1 VVHYIKIP
9 NHILFNEGRLFKPDQ
24 NEFCVADPLQVP
36 EFDSQTRKKIKFRGS
51 RKTKCH
57 KMAIIVLMKKEK
69 NNPFILALRAYN
81 LTVEIHHHSAY
92 QIVLSNDTPFT
103 STINGQLCE
112 RIHGFLIK
120 PHVPHFCIAEKGSL
134 NVLNIEPYS
143 NVGLELAGRFDAN
156 QDYIVFDSPTE
167 TNIFFRTG
175 KDTFDIN
182 FIINALIAEIPAIH
196 YDERVTKIVEY
207 IKENYFKQDINP
219 RTLADIVFLS
229 PSRLASLFKQQ
240 TGSSL
245 SKYLLW
251 TRLRQVIYLALSQK
265 ERSLTDIAYDT
276 GFYDLP
282 QLNKYMY
289 EMFGMPPKAL
299 KYSTDLIQIY

>member
-1 VVHYIKIP
+1 
-9 NHILFNEGRLFKPDQ
+9 
-24 NEFCVADPLQVP
+24 
-36 EFDSQTRKKIKFRGS
+36 
-51 RKTKCH
+51 
-57 KMAIIVLMKKEK
+57 MKKEV
-69 NNPFILALRAYN
+69 NNPFILALKAYN

-92 QIVLSNDTPFT
+92 QLVLSNDTPFT

-120 PHVPHFCIAEKGSL
+120 PQVRHFCVAEKGTL
-134 NVLNIEPYS
+134 NVVNIEPYS
-143 NVGLELAGRFDAN
+143 TIGLELAGRFQTN
-156 QDYIVFDSPTE
+156 QDYIIFNSPTD
-167 TNIFFRTG
+167 TSTFFQTG
-175 KDTFDIN
+175 KDTFDIHI
-182 FIINALIAEIPAIH
+182 IINALLSKLPVVQ
-196 YDERVTKIVEY
+196 YDERVRKIVEY
-207 IKENYFKQDINP
+207 IKVNYFNQDITP
-219 RTLADIVFLS
+219 QTFADIVFLS
-229 PSRLASLFKQQ
+229 PSRLASLFKEQ

-251 TRLRQVIYLALSQK
+251 TRLRQVIYLALSEK

-299 KYSTDLIQIY
+299 KFNSDLIQVY

>member
-1 VVHYIKIP
+1 
-9 NHILFNEGRLFKPDQ
+9 
-24 NEFCVADPLQVP
+24 
-36 EFDSQTRKKIKFRGS
+36 
-51 RKTKCH
+51 
-57 KMAIIVLMKKEK
+57 MKKQI
-69 NNPFILALRAYN
+69 NNSFILALKAHN
-81 LTVEIHHHSAY
+81 LTVEIHQHSAY

-112 RIHGFLIK
+112 RIHGFVIK
-120 PHVPHFCIAEKGSL
+120 PQVPHYCVAERGTL

-143 NVGLELAGRFDAN
+143 NVGLELSRRFAPN

-167 TNIFFRTG
+167 TSDFFKTG
-175 KDTFDIN
+175 KETFDIYT
-182 FIINALIAEIPAIH
+182 IINALLAKLPTVH

-207 IKENYFKQDINP
+207 IKANYSQQNITPQTF
-219 RTLADIVFLS
+219 ADIVFLS
-229 PSRLASLFKQQ
+229 PSRLASLFKEQ

-251 TRLRQVIYLALSQK
+251 TRLRQVIYLTLTEK
-265 ERSLTDIAYDT
+265 DRSLTDIAYDT

-299 KYSTDLIQIY
+299 KHNSDLIQVY

>member
-1 VVHYIKIP
+1 M
-9 NHILFNEGRLFKPDQ
+9 LSTG
-24 NEFCVADPLQVP
+24 CLQ
-36 EFDSQTRKKIKFRGS
+36 
-51 RKTKCH
+51 
-57 KMAIIVLMKKEK
+57 
-69 NNPFILALRAYN
+69 
-81 LTVEIHHHSAY
+81 IHHHSAY

-120 PHVPHFCIAEKGSL
+120 PHVPHFCVAEKGTI

-143 NVGLELAGRFDAN
+143 NIGLELSSRFNAD
-156 QDYIVFDSPTE
+156 QDYIVFNSPTE
-167 TNIFFRTG
+167 TSTFFQTD
-175 KDTFDIN
+175 KDTFDIYI
-182 FIINALIAEIPAIH
+182 IINALLAKLPAVH
-196 YDERVTKIVEY
+196 YDERVAKIVEY
-207 IKENYFKQDINP
+207 IKANFSEQDITP
-219 RTLADIVFLS
+219 QTFADIVFLS
-229 PSRLASLFKQQ
+229 PSRLAALFKKQ

-251 TRLRQVIYLALSQK
+251 TRLRQVIYLTLSDK
-265 ERSLTDIAYDT
+265 DRSLTDIAYDT

-299 KYSTDLIQIY
+299 KHNSDLIQVY

>member
-1 VVHYIKIP
+1 M
-9 NHILFNEGRLFKPDQ
+9 NQ
-24 NEFCVADPLQVP
+24 
-36 EFDSQTRKKIKFRGS
+36 
-51 RKTKCH
+51 
-57 KMAIIVLMKKEK
+57 
-69 NNPFILALRAYN
+69 FILGLQARN

-92 QIVLSNDTPFT
+92 QIVLSNDSPFT
-103 STINGQLCE
+103 TTINGTLYE
-112 RIHGFLIK
+112 SIYGFLIK
-120 PHVPHFCIAEKGSL
+120 PHVKHFCIAENGTL

-143 NVGLELAGRFDAN
+143 TVGLELSGHFKSDEN
-156 QDYIVFDSPTE
+156 CIVFYAPSE
-167 TNIFFRTG
+167 TNALFNIPENNLE
-175 KDTFDIN
+175 IN
-182 FIINALIAEIPAIH
+182 SVIKAILSRLPAVR
-196 YDERVTKIVEY
+196 YDERVTKMVDY
-207 IKENYFKQDINP
+207 IRENYFRSDITP
-219 RTLADIVFLS
+219 QTFADMVFLS

-251 TRLRQVIYLALSQK
+251 TRLRQAIYITLSDK

-299 KYSTDLIQIY
+299 KFSSDLIQIY

>member
-1 VVHYIKIP
+1 
-9 NHILFNEGRLFKPDQ
+9 
-24 NEFCVADPLQVP
+24 
-36 EFDSQTRKKIKFRGS
+36 
-51 RKTKCH
+51 
-57 KMAIIVLMKKEK
+57 MKKQH
-69 NNPFILALRAYN
+69 NNPFILALKARN

-92 QIVLSNDTPFT
+92 QIVLSNDTPFN
-103 STINGQLCE
+103 STISGTLHE

-120 PHVPHFCIAEKGSL
+120 PHVPHFCVAEKGTL

-143 NVGLELAGRFDAN
+143 NIGLELASRFKEN
-156 QDYIVFDSPTE
+156 QDYLVFDSPPE
-167 TNIFFRTG
+167 TNSFFQTP
-175 KDTFDIN
+175 KDSLDVTKIVD
-182 FIINALIAEIPAIH
+182 ALLSKLPSNN

-207 IKENYFKQDINP
+207 IKANYFQSDITP
-219 RTLADIVFLS
+219 QTFTDIVFLS

-251 TRLRQVIYLALSQK
+251 TRLRQAIYLALSDK
-265 ERSLTDIAYDT
+265 DRSLTDIAYDT

-299 KYSTDLIQIY
+299 KHNSDLIQIY

>member
-1 VVHYIKIP
+1 
-9 NHILFNEGRLFKPDQ
+9 
-24 NEFCVADPLQVP
+24 
-36 EFDSQTRKKIKFRGS
+36 
-51 RKTKCH
+51 
-57 KMAIIVLMKKEK
+57 M
-69 NNPFILALRAYN
+69 NPFILALQARN

-92 QIVLSNDTPFT
+92 QIVLSNDTPFN
-103 STINGQLCE
+103 STISGKLYE

-120 PHVPHFCIAEKGSL
+120 PHVSHFCAAEKGTL

-143 NVGLELAGRFDAN
+143 NIGLELAGRFRENQEHIVFGSPSDINIFFQTPKDSLDAN
-156 QDYIVFDSPTE
+156 Q
-167 TNIFFRTG
+167 
-175 KDTFDIN
+175 
-182 FIINALIAEIPAIH
+182 FIDALLSKLPAVN

-207 IKENYFKQDINP
+207 IKENYFQSDITP
-219 RTLADIVFLS
+219 QTFADIVFLS

-251 TRLRQVIYLALSQK
+251 TRLRRAIYLTLSEK
-265 ERSLTDIAYDT
+265 DRSLTDIAYDT

-282 QLNKYMY
+282 QFNKYMY

-299 KYSTDLIQIY
+299 KFSSDLIQVY

>member
-1 VVHYIKIP
+1 
-9 NHILFNEGRLFKPDQ
+9 
-24 NEFCVADPLQVP
+24 
-36 EFDSQTRKKIKFRGS
+36 
-51 RKTKCH
+51 
-57 KMAIIVLMKKEK
+57 M
-69 NNPFILALRAYN
+69 NPFILALQARN

-92 QIVLSNDTPFT
+92 QIVLSNDTPFN
-103 STINGQLCE
+103 STIGGKLHE

-120 PHVPHFCIAEKGSL
+120 PHVSHHCIAEKGTL

-143 NVGLELAGRFDAN
+143 NVGLELSARFKEN
-156 QDYIVFDSPTE
+156 EESIIFDSPLE
-167 TNIFFRTG
+167 TNAFF
-175 KDTFDIN
+175 DTPKNSLNIN
-182 FIINALIAEIPAIH
+182 VVLESLFSKLPAAD
-196 YDERVTKIVEY
+196 YDQRVIKIVDY
-207 IKENYFKQDINP
+207 IKDNYFKSDITP
-219 RTLADIVFLS
+219 QTFADIVFLS

-251 TRLRQVIYLALSQK
+251 TRMRQAVYLTLTDK
-265 ERSLTDIAYDT
+265 EKSLTDIAYDT

-299 KYSTDLIQIY
+299 KFSSDLIQIY

>member
-1 VVHYIKIP
+1 
-9 NHILFNEGRLFKPDQ
+9 
-24 NEFCVADPLQVP
+24 
-36 EFDSQTRKKIKFRGS
+36 
-51 RKTKCH
+51 
-57 KMAIIVLMKKEK
+57 MKKLA

-103 STINGQLCE
+103 STISGQLCE

-120 PHVPHFCIAEKGSL
+120 PQVRHFCVAEKGSL

-143 NVGLELAGRFDAN
+143 NIGLELSNMFQEN
-156 QDYIVFDSPTE
+156 QDYVVFDSPGE
-167 TNIFFRTG
+167 TGNFFQTG

-182 FIINALIAEIPAIH
+182 IIINALLSKIPTVE

-207 IKENYFKQDINP
+207 IKVNYFNQDITP
-219 RTLADIVFLS
+219 QTFADIVFLS
-229 PSRLASLFKQQ
+229 PSRLAALFKEQ

-251 TRLRQVIYLALSQK
+251 TRLRQVIYLTLSDK

-299 KYSTDLIQIY
+299 KFSSDLIQVY

>member
-1 VVHYIKIP
+1 MIKQI
-9 NHILFNEGRLFKPDQ
+9 
-24 NEFCVADPLQVP
+24 
-36 EFDSQTRKKIKFRGS
+36 
-51 RKTKCH
+51 
-57 KMAIIVLMKKEK
+57 
-69 NNPFILALRAYN
+69 NNPFILALKARN

-112 RIHGFLIK
+112 RIHGFVIK
-120 PHVPHFCIAEKGSL
+120 PQVPHYCVAERGTL

-143 NVGLELAGRFDAN
+143 NVGLELSRRFAPN

-167 TNIFFRTG
+167 TSDFFKTG
-175 KDTFDIN
+175 KETFDIYT
-182 FIINALIAEIPAIH
+182 IINALLAKLPTVH

-207 IKENYFKQDINP
+207 IKANYSQQNITPQTF
-219 RTLADIVFLS
+219 ADIVFLS
-229 PSRLASLFKQQ
+229 PSRLSSLFKEQ
-240 TGSSL
+240 TGISL

-251 TRLRQVIYLALSQK
+251 TRLRQVIYLTLTEK
-265 ERSLTDIAYDT
+265 DRSLTDIAYDT

-299 KYSTDLIQIY
+299 KHNSDLIQVY